1 MSGRDLRLALVAT
14 AEDRGATAKLRQIN
28 RAAERESERT
38 SRQTTR
44 NAERSAQDQ
53 ERAAQR
59 ARTASEKMFRDR
71 ERLGIRSEQ
80 RIRREIQLTEAS
92 YNRLARTGRLS
103 TNEQARAFASMQQRV
118 RALRQEM
125 LGVEQQQGRLSRGM
139 SFGSRALQGYQAA
152 AGAIAA
158 GGYMLAQPIRRNMEY
173 DRRLA
178 MMANTAFADR
188 DVAGRQRG
196 ATELD
201 AAIRKAVALGGNRD
215 QAAETLDALI
225 ASGAMSQDA
234 SVRLLPT
241 LQKNAVA
248 TGADPRDLANIAIR
262 GMQTFGIAESD
273 IPMALDMAIKAGQEG
288 GFEIKDM
295 ARWLPQQM
303 AAARSAGMSGMGD
316 FGALLAANQAAMITA
331 GTPDEAG
338 NNLVN
343 WLAKM
348 TSREASMS
356 AKKIQIR
363 PGKSIDLVG
372 TLSAARE
379 KDINPMDAFVGVID
393 QIVGSNKEYQAI
405 QARMRTASTTGERQA
420 ILASQADMLQGSA
433 IGQLIP
439 DRQAMMALVGY
450 MNNRDYVADIRR
462 ILPEARGTA
471 DTNHALIASTPSF
484 QVERAKNV
492 ALFAENDGFAGFSQ
506 VVGEVSGKL
515 ADYGEKYPGLAQA
528 MVTAT
533 QSLNALAAAAAAA
546 SVIGLLRGGAGA
558 AAATRGA
565 GGVAGTA
572 RRGVGLS
579 LGRSAGAVALG
590 VGAKELWDI
599 QHSDMAVGER
609 NAAMVQAV
617 GGSGGGFAGAL
628 AGVKAGS
635 AFGPWGAAA
644 GGVAG
649 GLFGGYIGDE
659 LGALLGKHVFNAN
672 RDLPAEM
679 SKAPTVATGGMDP
692 AALQAAMI
700 AARTQPQEI
709 KVTVD
714 VQNGNIVAA
723 VNQANA
729 QQARRH

>member
-59 ARTASEKMFRDR
+59 ARTASERMFRDR

-80 RIRREIQLTEAS
+80 RIRREIQLTEAA

-103 TNEQARAFASMQQRV
+103 TDEQTRAFASMQQRV

-125 LGVEQQQGRLSRGM
+125 QGVDQQQGRLSRGM

-158 GGYMLAQPIRRNMEY
+158 GGYMIAQPVRRNMEY

-201 AAIRKAVALGGNRD
+201 AAIRKAVAFGGNRD

-225 ASGAMSQDA
+225 ASGAISQES

-262 GMQTFGIAESD
+262 GMQTFGISESD

-303 AAARSAGMSGMGD
+303 AAARSAGMSGLND

-331 GTPDEAG
+331 GSPDEAG

-348 TSREASMS
+348 TSRETSMS
-356 AKKIQIR
+356 AKKIEIR

-372 TLSAARE
+372 TLSAAKERGV
-379 KDINPMDAFVGVID
+379 NPMDAFVGVID

-405 QARMRTASTTGERQA
+405 QKRMKTASTMGERQA

-462 ILPEARGTA
+462 VLPEAQGTA

-492 ALFAENDGFAGFSQ
+492 ALFAENDGFNGFSR

-528 MVTAT
+528 LVTAT
-533 QSLNALAAAAAAA
+533 HWLNALAAAAAAA

-558 AAATRGA
+558 AAAARGA
-565 GGVAGTA
+565 AGAAGAA
-572 RRGVGLS
+572 RRGFGLNMGRGVGS
-579 LGRSAGAVALG
+579 VALG
-590 VGAKELWDI
+590 VGAMEMWNI
-599 QHSDMAVGER
+599 QHSDLTPEEK
-609 NAAMVQAV
+609 NAAMAQAA
-617 GGSGGGFAGAL
+617 GGAGGGFGGAL
-628 AGVKAGS
+628 AGARAG
-635 AFGPWGAAA
+635 AMFGPWGAAA

-659 LGALLGKHVFNAN
+659 LGALLSKHVLNAN
-672 RDLPAEM
+672 RDVLTEM
-679 SKAPTVATGGMDP
+679 SQAPAIATGGMDP
-692 AALQAAMI
+692 AALQAAML
-700 AARTQPQEI
+700 AARSQPQEI

-723 VNQANA
+723 VNEANA

>member
-14 AEDRGATAKLRQIN
+14 AEDRGATATLRQIN
-28 RAAERESERT
+28 RSAERESERT
-38 SRQTTR
+38 ARQTTR

-53 ERAAQR
+53 ERASRR
-59 ARTASEKMFRDR
+59 ARTANERMFQDR
-71 ERLGIRSEQ
+71 ERIGIRSEQ
-80 RIRREIQLTEAS
+80 RIRREIQLTEAA
-92 YNRLARTGRLS
+92 YNRLTSTGRLS
-103 TNEQARAFASMQQRV
+103 INEQARAFASMQQRV
-118 RALRQEM
+118 RTLRTEM
-125 LGVEQQQGRLSRGM
+125 QGVEQQQGRLSRGM

-158 GGYMLAQPIRRNMEY
+158 GGYVLAQPVRRNMEY

-196 ATELD
+196 AAELD
-201 AAIRKAVALGGNRD
+201 GAIRKAVAFGGNRD

-234 SVRLLPT
+234 STRLLPT

-262 GMQTFGIAESD
+262 GMQTFGIAETD

-303 AAARSAGMSGMGD
+303 AAARSAGMSGLND
-316 FGALLAANQAAMITA
+316 FGSLLAANQAAMITA

-343 WLAKM
+343 WLAKL
-348 TSREASMS
+348 TSRETSMS
-356 AKKIQIR
+356 AKKIEIS

-372 TLSAARE
+372 TLSAARG

-405 QARMRTASTTGERQA
+405 QARMKSASSTGERQA

-433 IGQLIP
+433 IGQLVP

-462 ILPEARGTA
+462 VLPEAKGTA
-471 DTNHALIASTPSF
+471 DMNHALIAATPSF

-492 ALFAENDGFAGFSQ
+492 ALFAENDGFNGLSK

-528 MVTAT
+528 IVTAT

-546 SVIGLLRGGAGA
+546 SVIGLLRGGGGA
-558 AAATRGA
+558 AAAARGAVGAAGSARLGRLGRGA
-565 GGVAGTA
+565 GAI
-572 RRGVGLS
+572 
-579 LGRSAGAVALG
+579 ALG

-599 QHSDMAVGER
+599 QHSDMTTAER

-617 GGSGGGFAGAL
+617 GSSGGGFGGAL

-635 AFGPWGAAA
+635 VFGPWGAAA
-644 GGVAG
+644 GGIAG

-659 LGALLGKHVFNAN
+659 LGAMLGKHVFNAD
-672 RDLPAEM
+672 RDLRAEM
-679 SKAPTVATGGMDP
+679 SQAPMTATGGMDP

-700 AARTQPQEI
+700 AARSQPQEI

>member
-1 MSGRDLRLALVAT
+1 
-14 AEDRGATAKLRQIN
+14 
-28 RAAERESERT
+28 
-38 SRQTTR
+38 
-44 NAERSAQDQ
+44 
-53 ERAAQR
+53 
-59 ARTASEKMFRDR
+59 
-71 ERLGIRSEQ
+71 
-80 RIRREIQLTEAS
+80 
-92 YNRLARTGRLS
+92 
-103 TNEQARAFASMQQRV
+103 
-118 RALRQEM
+118 
-125 LGVEQQQGRLSRGM
+125 
-139 SFGSRALQGYQAA
+139 
-152 AGAIAA
+152 
-158 GGYMLAQPIRRNMEY
+158 QPVRRNMEY

-196 ATELD
+196 ARELD
-201 AAIRKAVALGGNRD
+201 AVIRKAVAFGGSRD

-225 ASGAMSQDA
+225 ASGAMSQAA
-234 SVRLLPT
+234 SARLLPT

-262 GMQTFGIAESD
+262 GMQTFGISESD
-273 IPMALDMAIKAGQEG
+273 IPMALDMTIKAGQEG

-303 AAARSAGMSGMGD
+303 AAARSAGMSGLND

-356 AKKIQIR
+356 AKKIEIS

-372 TLSAARE
+372 TLSAARA
-379 KDINPMDAFVGVID
+379 KGVNPMDAFVGVID

-405 QARMRTASTTGERQA
+405 QARMKTASSTGERQA

-450 MNNRDYVADIRR
+450 MNNRDYVAGIRR
-462 ILPEARGTA
+462 TLPEAQGTA
-471 DTNHALIASTPSF
+471 DMNHALIASTPSF

-492 ALFAENDGFAGFSQ
+492 ALFAENDGFNGLSR

-528 MVTAT
+528 IVTAT

-558 AAATRGA
+558 AAAARGA
-565 GGVAGTA
+565 SSAAGAA
-572 RRGVGLS
+572 RRGLGLS
-579 LGRSAGAVALG
+579 LGRGAGAIALG

-599 QHSDMAVGER
+599 QHSDMAAGEK

-628 AGVKAGS
+628 AGAKAGS
-635 AFGPWGAAA
+635 MFGPWGAAA

-649 GLFGGYIGDE
+649 GLLGGYVGDE
-659 LGALLGKHVFNAN
+659 LGALLGKHVFNTN
-672 RDLPAEM
+672 RDLHAEM
-679 SKAPTVATGGMDP
+679 SQAPTMATGGMDP

-700 AARTQPQEI
+700 AARAQAQEI

>member
-59 ARTASEKMFRDR
+59 ARTASERMFRDR

-80 RIRREIQLTEAS
+80 RIRREIQLTEAA

-103 TNEQARAFASMQQRV
+103 TDEQTRAFASMQQRV

-125 LGVEQQQGRLSRGM
+125 QGVDQQQGRLSRGM

-158 GGYMLAQPIRRNMEY
+158 GGYMIAQPVRRNMEY

-201 AAIRKAVALGGNRD
+201 AAIRKAVAFGGNRD

-225 ASGAMSQDA
+225 ASGAISQES

-262 GMQTFGIAESD
+262 GMQTFGISESD

-303 AAARSAGMSGMGD
+303 AAARSAGMSGLND

-331 GTPDEAG
+331 GSPDEAG

-348 TSREASMS
+348 TSRETSMS
-356 AKKIQIR
+356 AKKIEIR

-372 TLSAARE
+372 TLSAAKERGV
-379 KDINPMDAFVGVID
+379 NPMDAFVGVID

-405 QARMRTASTTGERQA
+405 QKRMKTASTMGERQA
-420 ILASQADMLQGSA
+420 ILASQVDMLQGSA

-462 ILPEARGTA
+462 VLPEAQGTA

-492 ALFAENDGFAGFSQ
+492 ALFAENDGFNGFSR

-528 MVTAT
+528 LVTAT
-533 QSLNALAAAAAAA
+533 HWLNALAAAAAAA

-558 AAATRGA
+558 AAAARGA
-565 GGVAGTA
+565 AGAAGAA
-572 RRGVGLS
+572 RRGFGLNMGRGVGS
-579 LGRSAGAVALG
+579 VALG
-590 VGAKELWDI
+590 VGAMEMWNI
-599 QHSDMAVGER
+599 QHSDLTPEEK
-609 NAAMVQAV
+609 NAAMAQAA
-617 GGSGGGFAGAL
+617 GGAGGGFGGAL
-628 AGVKAGS
+628 AGARAG
-635 AFGPWGAAA
+635 AMFGPWGAAA

-659 LGALLGKHVFNAN
+659 LGALLSKHVLNAN
-672 RDLPAEM
+672 RDVLTEM
-679 SKAPTVATGGMDP
+679 SQAPAIATGGMDP
-692 AALQAAMI
+692 AALQAAML
-700 AARTQPQEI
+700 AARSQPQEI

-723 VNQANA
+723 VNEANA

>member
-53 ERAAQR
+53 ERATQR
-59 ARTASEKMFRDR
+59 ARTASERMFRDR
-71 ERLGIRSEQ
+71 ERLGMRSEQ
-80 RIRREIQLTEAS
+80 RIRREVQLTEAS

-103 TNEQARAFASMQQRV
+103 TDEQARAFANMQQRV

-125 LGVEQQQGRLSRGM
+125 QSVEQQQGRLSRGM

-158 GGYMLAQPIRRNMEY
+158 GGYVLAQPVRRNMEY

-196 ATELD
+196 ARELD
-201 AAIRKAVALGGNRD
+201 AVIRKAVAFGGSRD

-225 ASGAMSQDA
+225 ASGAMSQAA
-234 SVRLLPT
+234 SARLLPT

-262 GMQTFGIAESD
+262 GMQTFGISESD
-273 IPMALDMAIKAGQEG
+273 IPMALDMTIKAGQEG

-303 AAARSAGMSGMGD
+303 AAARSAGMSGLND

-338 NNLVN
+338 NNLGN

-356 AKKIQIR
+356 AKKIEIS

-372 TLSAARE
+372 TLSAARA
-379 KDINPMDAFVGVID
+379 KGVNPMDAFVGVID

-405 QARMRTASTTGERQA
+405 QARMKTASSTGERQA

-450 MNNRDYVADIRR
+450 MNNRDYVAGIRR
-462 ILPEARGTA
+462 TLPEAQGTA
-471 DTNHALIASTPSF
+471 DMNHALIASTPSF

-492 ALFAENDGFAGFSQ
+492 ALFAENDGFNGLSR

-528 MVTAT
+528 IVTAT

-558 AAATRGA
+558 AAAARGA
-565 GGVAGTA
+565 SSAAGAA
-572 RRGVGLS
+572 RRGLGLS
-579 LGRSAGAVALG
+579 LGRGAGAIALG

-599 QHSDMAVGER
+599 QHSDMAAGEK

-628 AGVKAGS
+628 AGAKAGS
-635 AFGPWGAAA
+635 MFGPWGAAA

-649 GLFGGYIGDE
+649 GLLGGYVGDE
-659 LGALLGKHVFNAN
+659 LGALLGKHVFNTN
-672 RDLPAEM
+672 RDLHAEM
-679 SKAPTVATGGMDP
+679 SQAPTMATGGMDP

-700 AARTQPQEI
+700 AARAQAQEI